1 MTSSY
6 TCIAREKYR
15 EVLEYNKN
23 LKNTIIIKF
32 TEIICIN
39 YCNTG
44 NALLFTCSY
53 IYYMYMCFFYA
64 YFNALSKCVA
74 VIKHTLYT

>member
-44 NALLFTCSY
+44 NALLYYHTCVL
-53 IYYMYMCFFYA
+53 F
-64 YFNALSKCVA
+64 
-74 VIKHTLYT
+74 

>member
-44 NALLFTCSY
+44 NALL
-53 IYYMYMCFFYA
+53 YYMCSIL
-64 YFNALSKCVA
+64 NALSKCVA